1 MDVVVVRYPW
11 TVDIAVDQLVDVR
24 ILRRLMWSVDVVV
37 VGWSVD
43 VVVVRRCPTDAATR
57 LPDPPA
63 CAAQPPSIYHY

>member
-1 MDVVVVRYPW
+1 MVGGVV
-11 TVDIAVDQLVDVR
+11 VDQLVDVVAVR
-24 ILRRLMWSVDVVV
+24 QLVWSVDVVV

-43 VVVVRRCPTDAATR
+43 VVVVRRCPTDGATR